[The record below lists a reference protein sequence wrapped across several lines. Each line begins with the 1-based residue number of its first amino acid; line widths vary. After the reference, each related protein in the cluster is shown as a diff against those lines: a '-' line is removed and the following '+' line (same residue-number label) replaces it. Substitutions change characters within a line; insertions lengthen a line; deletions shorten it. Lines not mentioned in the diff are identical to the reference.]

1 MFLKLIV
8 LGHLKRR
15 LLDLGVIK
23 NTKIKP
29 VFKSISGNPIA
40 YEIRGSVIAIRNED
54 AKNIELLS

>member
-54 AKNIELLS
+54 AKNIELL

>member
-23 NTKIKP
+23 STKIKP
-29 VFKSISGNPIA
+29 VFNSISGNPIA